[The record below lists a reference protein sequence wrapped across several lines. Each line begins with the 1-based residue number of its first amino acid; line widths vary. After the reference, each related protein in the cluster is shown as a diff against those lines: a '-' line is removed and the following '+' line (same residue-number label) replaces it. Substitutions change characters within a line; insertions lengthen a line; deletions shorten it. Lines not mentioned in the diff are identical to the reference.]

1 MFLGK
6 YCRMRIEIKFD
17 RGGIGMKY
25 LIWLVGGIAAL
36 DQGMKSEIEQET
48 DGEFPRDL
56 PGAKGRIRIHRNHN
70 YGFPFG
76 FLKEKP
82 QLVTAVPLAV
92 SSAVAGALSML
103 LVRKGC
109 GIQKVGL
116 SMVLGGALSNLY
128 DRFKR
133 GYVVDYFSIRWKGLK
148 KVVFNLGDFFIFLG
162 ALMILAGQMVRE
174 FREK

>member
-1 MFLGK
+1 
-6 YCRMRIEIKFD
+6 MRIEIKFD

-133 GYVVDYFSIRWKGLK
+133 GYVVDYFSFSLPGIK
-148 KVVFNLGDFFIFLG
+148 KVVFNLGDLFVFLG
-162 ALMILAGQMVRE
+162 TALFLLDEMGEE
-174 FREK
+174 FKKKVD